1 MTLTMDVTMKARGR
15 MKMEEVCVYEVD
27 KNGKIASEQFFM

>member
-1 MTLTMDVTMKARGR
+1 MTLMMDVTMKGRGR
-15 MKMEEVCVYEVD
+15 MKMEEMCVYEVN